1 MLKSEI
7 RDILGASQKSG
18 WVLEPDAKRI
28 LDLTGFDVP
37 RSKTVKTPAEA
48 TDAASTIGY
57 PVVAKVVSPDLIHKS
72 DTGGVVVGFEN
83 DHRLID
89 AFNRFSK
96 SGGLEGML
104 VEVMVSGV
112 ELIIGA
118 KIDRQF
124 GLVILLGFGGTAAE
138 IYQDTSLR
146 MAPLTQSDVH
156 SMMRNL
162 KAYKILEGYR
172 GSEPIHTDRLVDTV
186 KRFSGLMTELGEQV
200 DSFDLNPVICSSER
214 CVVADARIILKSK
227 DGN

>member
-1 MLKSEI
+1 VLKSEI
-7 RDILGASQKSG
+7 RDILGAFQKSG

-72 DTGGVVVGFEN
+72 DTGGVVVGIEN
-83 DHRLID
+83 DIRLID

-96 SGGLEGML
+96 FDGFEGML
-104 VEVMVSGV
+104 VEEMVSGV
-112 ELIIGA
+112 ELIVGA
-118 KIDRQF
+118 KIDLQF

-138 IYQDTSLR
+138 IYQDISLR
-146 MAPLTQSDVH
+146 MAPLSQSDVH
-156 SMMRNL
+156 SMIKNL

-172 GSEPIHTDRLVDTV
+172 GSEPIHMDRLVDTV

-200 DSFDLNPVICSSER
+200 ESFDLNPVICSSER
-214 CVVADARIILKSK
+214 CVVADARIILKS
-227 DGN
+227 

>member
-72 DTGGVVVGFEN
+72 DTGGVVVGIEN

-89 AFNRFSK
+89 AFNHFSK
-96 SGGLEGML
+96 FGGFEGML
-104 VEVMVSGV
+104 VEEMVSGV

-186 KRFSGLMTELGEQV
+186 KRFSGLMTELGEQI

-214 CVVADARIILKSK
+214 CVVADARIILKKNES
-227 DGN
+227 

>member
-37 RSKTVKTPAEA
+37 RSKTVKTSVEA

-72 DTGGVVVGFEN
+72 DTGGVVVGIEN

-96 SGGLEGML
+96 FDGFEGML
-104 VEVMVSGV
+104 VEEMVSGV

-124 GLVILLGFGGTAAE
+124 GLVILLGFGGTEAE
-138 IYQDTSLR
+138 IYQDASLR
-146 MAPLTQSDVH
+146 MAPLSRSDVH

-172 GSEPIHTDRLVDTV
+172 GSEPGDLLV
-186 KRFSGLMTELGEQV
+186 
-200 DSFDLNPVICSSER
+200 
-214 CVVADARIILKSK
+214 
-227 DGN
+227 

>member
-1 MLKSEI
+1 VLKSEI

-48 TDAASTIGY
+48 TDAASIIGY

-72 DTGGVVVGFEN
+72 DTGGVVVGIEN

-96 SGGLEGML
+96 FGGFEGML
-104 VEVMVSGV
+104 VEEMVSGV

-124 GLVILLGFGGTAAE
+124 GLVILLGFGGTATE

-214 CVVADARIILKSK
+214 CVVADARIILKK
-227 DGN
+227 K

>member
-7 RDILGASQKSG
+7 RDILGESQKSG

-37 RSKTVKTPAEA
+37 RFKTVKTPTEA

-72 DTGGVVVGFEN
+72 DTGGVLVGIEN
-83 DHRLID
+83 DQRLID
-89 AFNRFSK
+89 AFNRFSRF
-96 SGGLEGML
+96 GGFEGML
-104 VEVMVSGV
+104 VEEMVSGV

-214 CVVADARIILKSK
+214 CVVADARIILKKNES
-227 DGN
+227 

>member
-57 PVVAKVVSPDLIHKS
+57 PVVAKVVSLDLIHKS
-72 DTGGVVVGFEN
+72 DTGGVVVGIEN
-83 DHRLID
+83 DHRLTD

-96 SGGLEGML
+96 FDGFEGML
-104 VEVMVSGV
+104 VEEMVSGV

-146 MAPLTQSDVH
+146 MAPLTQSDIH

-227 DGN
+227 DGS

>member
-72 DTGGVVVGFEN
+72 DTGGVVVGIEN

-89 AFNRFSK
+89 SFNRFSK
-96 SGGLEGML
+96 FGGFEGML
-104 VEVMVSGV
+104 VEEMVSGV

-118 KIDRQF
+118 KIDHQF

-214 CVVADARIILKSK
+214 CVVADARIILKKNES
-227 DGN
+227 

>member
-1 MLKSEI
+1 MKSEI

-37 RSKTVKTPAEA
+37 RSKTVQTPAEA

-72 DTGGVVVGFEN
+72 DTGGVVVGIEN

-89 AFNRFSK
+89 SFNRFSK
-96 SGGLEGML
+96 FGGFEGML
-104 VEVMVSGV
+104 VEEMVSGV

-214 CVVADARIILKSK
+214 CVVADARIILKKNES
-227 DGN
+227 

>member
-48 TDAASTIGY
+48 TDAASIIGY

-72 DTGGVVVGFEN
+72 DTGGVVVGIEN

-96 SGGLEGML
+96 FGGFEGML
-104 VEVMVSGV
+104 VEEMVSGV

-124 GLVILLGFGGTAAE
+124 GLVILLGFGGTATE

-214 CVVADARIILKSK
+214 CVVADARIILKK
-227 DGN
+227 K

>member
-72 DTGGVVVGFEN
+72 DTGGVVVGIEN
-83 DHRLID
+83 DHRLSD
-89 AFNRFSK
+89 TFNRFSK
-96 SGGLEGML
+96 FGGFEGML
-104 VEVMVSGV
+104 VEEMVSGV

-124 GLVILLGFGGTAAE
+124 GLVILLGFGGTEAE

-156 SMMRNL
+156 SMIRNL

-172 GSEPIHTDRLVDTV
+172 GSEPIHIDRLVDTV

-227 DGN
+227 DGS

>member
-7 RDILGASQKSG
+7 RDILGAFQKSG

-72 DTGGVVVGFEN
+72 DTGGVVVGIEN
-83 DHRLID
+83 DIRLID

-96 SGGLEGML
+96 FDGFEGML
-104 VEVMVSGV
+104 VEEMVSGV
-112 ELIIGA
+112 ELIVGA
-118 KIDRQF
+118 KIDLQF

-138 IYQDTSLR
+138 IYQDISLR
-146 MAPLTQSDVH
+146 MAPLSQSDVH
-156 SMMRNL
+156 SMIKNL

-172 GSEPIHTDRLVDTV
+172 GSEPIHMDRLVDTV

-200 DSFDLNPVICSSER
+200 ESFDLNPVICSSER
-214 CVVADARIILKSK
+214 CVVADARIILKS
-227 DGN
+227 

>member
-1 MLKSEI
+1 VLKSEI

-48 TDAASTIGY
+48 TDAASIIGY

-72 DTGGVVVGFEN
+72 DTGGVVVGIEN

-96 SGGLEGML
+96 FGGFEGML
-104 VEVMVSGV
+104 VEEMVSGV

-124 GLVILLGFGGTAAE
+124 GLVILLGFGGTATE

-214 CVVADARIILKSK
+214 CVVADARIILKKNES
-227 DGN
+227 